1 MNYIILALSA
11 LILVIAVVAVI
22 FCKLYKKYKKNYE
35 QEHTKLLDLE
45 KEYTTLV
52 EAYKIKKKNKE
63 KADEKIDNL
72 HNGDA
77 VNNAINIL
85 RK

>member
-11 LILVIAVVAVI
+11 LIIVIAVVAVI
-22 FCKLYKKYKKNYE
+22 FCKLYKKYKTNYE